1 MAARK
6 KATPKVPYP
15 ELPPSATEVGRLSIQ
30 FEELRGDFRLA
41 FEGIS
46 ALREDTKR
54 GFQKAEEKAE
64 LRFSTL
70 EASARAHSGEIR
82 ELKTDVAGLKTD
94 MAGLKTSMVR
104 VETRLERVETRLE
117 HVETKLEHVETRLEH
132 VETRLERVEIK
143 LDGKADTKRVDVL
156 EGRVD
161 RLEKRPA

>member
-6 KATPKVPYP
+6 KVTRKVPP
-15 ELPPSATEVGRLSIQ
+15 LELPPSATEEGRLSIQ

-41 FEGIS
+41 FEGIA
-46 ALREDTKR
+46 ALREDMKR

-82 ELKTDVAGLKTD
+82 ELKADV
-94 MAGLKTSMVR
+94 AGLKTSMVR
-104 VETRLERVETRLE
+104 VESRLE
-117 HVETKLEHVETRLEH
+117 HVETG
-132 VETRLERVEIK
+132 LERVETK

-156 EGRVD
+156 EGRVN

>member
-6 KATPKVPYP
+6 KVAPKASSP

-41 FEGIS
+41 FEGIA
-46 ALREDTKR
+46 ALREDMKR
-54 GFQKAEEKAE
+54 GFEKAEEKAE

-70 EASARAHSGEIR
+70 EASAREHSREIR

-94 MAGLKTSMVR
+94 VAGLKTDVAGLKTSMAR
-104 VETRLERVETRLE
+104 VETRLERVEA
-117 HVETKLEHVETRLEH
+117 
-132 VETRLERVEIK
+132 K
-143 LDGKADTKRVDVL
+143 LDGKADTKRLEVL